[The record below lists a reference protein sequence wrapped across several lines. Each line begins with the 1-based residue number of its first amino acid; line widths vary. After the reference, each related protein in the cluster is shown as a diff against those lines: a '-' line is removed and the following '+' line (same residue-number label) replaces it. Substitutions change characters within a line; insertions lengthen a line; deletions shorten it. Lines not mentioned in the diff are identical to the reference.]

1 MSNVEVE
8 RKGFRHI
15 RSTGIRRGPLAL
27 EGLTNHAQVSD
38 PPWQQPS
45 VMMREAINGLVCR
58 TKREAE
64 TYLRDVIHEGW
75 KSEKAEAKTAAVQA
89 ASPMKR
95 RRRLQRKRSPQRL
108 ATHACRSVKAITT
121 DAGSR
126 TPRPLRSECRG

>member
-1 MSNVEVE
+1 MDW
-8 RKGFRHI
+8 
-15 RSTGIRRGPLAL
+15 
-27 EGLTNHAQVSD
+27 SD
-38 PPWQQPS
+38 
-45 VMMREAINGLVCR
+45 R

-108 ATHACRSVKAITT
+108 ATHACRSVKREPRTRGRGPRAHNAVS
-121 DAGSR
+121 AGA
-126 TPRPLRSECRG
+126 EV